1 MMMVINTMRHLD
13 CPVNYCSDW
22 NEIRMR
28 AYNRGKEGGY
38 GTSNRVKSYPFKT
51 QSLHV
56 PPSSILK
63 DYFTHMELIY
73 SPLFSYDFD
82 KEQRIFPLIWWFL
95 LTQSCE
101 K

>member
-28 AYNRGKEGGY
+28 AHNGY

-51 QSLHV
+51 QWLHV
-56 PPSSILK
+56 PPSLILK

-73 SPLFSYDFD
+73 SPLFSCDFD
-82 KEQRIFPLIWWFL
+82 NEQRLFPLIW
-95 LTQSCE
+95 
-101 K
+101 